1 MKNNIKMLKA
11 IQFVI
16 VATYLP
22 FVYMSVMSN
31 IVASIIF
38 MFLFAVS
45 IMTTIANFNKK
56 NVIVLNAVQLIAGML
71 ANIAVIATHYTNFE
85 LIKFDDMGAF
95 GIILF
100 AQLAIFAIEI
110 GIRTANVHKIELFD

>member
-11 IQFVI
+11 MQLVI

-31 IVASIIF
+31 VIASVIF
-38 MFLFAVS
+38 MLLFAVS
-45 IMTTIANFNKK
+45 IMTTLANFNKQ
-56 NVIVLNAVQLIAGML
+56 NVIILNAIQLIAGSL

-85 LIKFDDMGAF
+85 LITFDDMGAF
-95 GIILF
+95 VIILF

-110 GIRTANVHKIELFD
+110 GIRAANMRKVELFD